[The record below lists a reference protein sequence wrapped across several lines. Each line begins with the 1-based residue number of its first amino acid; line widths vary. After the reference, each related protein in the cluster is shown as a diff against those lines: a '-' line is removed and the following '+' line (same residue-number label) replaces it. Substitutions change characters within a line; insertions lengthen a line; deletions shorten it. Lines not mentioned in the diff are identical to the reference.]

1 MEFYK
6 PKGSQEKKNKNKS
19 KNKKLLPDCTKLE
32 MNDFCFD
39 FVLIY
44 SFFNYSKRKL
54 NISARL

>member
-6 PKGSQEKKNKNKS
+6 PKGSQEKTKTKTQ
-19 KNKKLLPDCTKLE
+19 KKTSSDCTKLE

-44 SFFNYSKRKL
+44 SFFNYSKLKL

>member
-6 PKGSQEKKNKNKS
+6 PKGSQEKKKQKQ
-19 KNKKLLPDCTKLE
+19 KQKKKLLPDCTKLE
-32 MNDFCFD
+32 MNDFRFD

>member
-6 PKGSQEKKNKNKS
+6 PRVHKKKKTN
-19 KNKKLLPDCTKLE
+19 KLLPDCTKLKI
-32 MNDFCFD
+32 NDFCFD

-54 NISARL
+54 NISARLKTEA